1 MNVFTNDGTRS
12 FCSSKRIKQSDFLC
26 FGGMD
31 PPISVAEAGWY
42 GGMPLLDSFM
52 MDGMGWNAV
61 ACMYAD

>member
-1 MNVFTNDGTRS
+1 MYLQTTGRDDFVQASGSTNQIS
-12 FCSSKRIKQSDFLC
+12 CV

-31 PPISVAEAGWY
+31 PPVSVAEAGWY
-42 GGMPLLDSFM
+42 GGMPLLGSFM